1 GAISYLSFA
10 YVNDPA
16 LEALGI
22 DSTAP
27 TKESIQAGK
36 WPIGGPGYAI
46 TKGAPTAVAK
56 AFLDFVTG
64 PFQSDPA
71 FDKLGF
77 VALPAG
83 GASAAAPTAMAAD
96 APTAMAASGAPVSG
110 KLTLAGSS
118 ALLPLMQEAATQFQ
132 AKNPDAQITVTAGG
146 SGAGRTQVCQ
156 GKIDIGDSDVK
167 LSDKE
172 KTDLSCADA
181 VETAVAI
188 QAFAPVANKTG
199 PGSATSLTK
208 QQLIDI
214 FTGKTTNWKDVGGD
228 DQAIVL
234 INRAKGS
241 GTRSQMG
248 KFLFGGDDTKFATG
262 ASEEDNSET
271 VKTTV
276 AQTPGAISYLS
287 FAYVSDPALEALGI
301 DSTAPTKEN
310 IQAGKWPIGGP
321 GYAITKGAPTAVA
334 KAFLDFVTGPF
345 QSDPAFDKL
354 GFVAIKK

>member
-1 GAISYLSFA
+1 M
-10 YVNDPA
+10 PA
-16 LEALGI
+16 
-22 DSTAP
+22 T
-27 TKESIQAGK
+27 
-36 WPIGGPGYAI
+36 GG
-46 TKGAPTAVAK
+46 T
-56 AFLDFVTG
+56 
-64 PFQSDPA
+64 
-71 FDKLGF
+71 
-77 VALPAG
+77 
-83 GASAAAPTAMAAD
+83 
-96 APTAMAASGAPVSG
+96 VSG

-132 AKNPDAQITVTAGG
+132 AKNPDTQITVTAGG

-208 QQLIDI
+208 QQLVDI

-228 DQAIVL
+228 DQEIVL

-241 GTRSQMG
+241 GTRSQMA
-248 KFLFGGDDTKFATG
+248 KFLFAGDDTKFATG

-276 AQTPGAISYLS
+276 SQTPGAISYLG
-287 FAYVSDPALEALGI
+287 FAYVSDPSLEALGI
-301 DSTAPTKEN
+301 DGTTPSKEN

-354 GFVAIKK
+354 GFVALE

>member
-1 GAISYLSFA
+1 LKYFRKAYLPMRMIIAKSRYAALLLALLLPLLAACGGATTTSA
-10 YVNDPA
+10 PTA
-16 LEALGI
+16 A
-22 DSTAP
+22 TAP
-27 TKESIQAGK
+27 TAAPAAE
-36 WPIGGPGYAI
+36 
-46 TKGAPTAVAK
+46 APTAMAE
-56 AFLDFVTG
+56 
-64 PFQSDPA
+64 
-71 FDKLGF
+71 
-77 VALPAG
+77 
-83 GASAAAPTAMAAD
+83 APTAMAA
-96 APTAMAASGAPVSG
+96 PTAAGAASGATSG

-132 AKNPDAQITVTAGG
+132 AKNPNVQITVTAGG

-156 GKIDIGDSDVK
+156 AKIDIGDSDVK

-208 QQLIDI
+208 QQLVDI

-241 GTRSQMG
+241 GTRSQMA
-248 KFLFGGDDTKFATG
+248 KFLFAGDDTKFATG

-276 AQTPGAISYLS
+276 AQTPGAISYLG
-287 FAYVSDPALEALGI
+287 FAYVSDPALLALGV
-301 DSTAPTKEN
+301 DGTAPTKQN
-310 IQAGKWPIGGP
+310 IQGGKWPIGGP
-321 GYAITKGAPTAVA
+321 GYAITKGAPNAVA

-354 GFVAIKK
+354 GFVALPN

>member
-1 GAISYLSFA
+1 MITKSRYAALLLALLLPVLAACGGATTTS
-10 YVNDPA
+10 
-16 LEALGI
+16 
-22 DSTAP
+22 AP
-27 TKESIQAGK
+27 T
-36 WPIGGPGYAI
+36 
-46 TKGAPTAVAK
+46 TAA
-56 AFLDFVTG
+56 
-64 PFQSDPA
+64 
-71 FDKLGF
+71 
-77 VALPAG
+77 
-83 GASAAAPTAMAAD
+83 
-96 APTAMAASGAPVSG
+96 APTAMAASGAPTALAASGNTISG

-172 KTDLSCADA
+172 KTNLNCADA
-181 VETAVAI
+181 VETPIAI

-214 FTGKTTNWKDVGGD
+214 FTGKTTNWKDVGGT

-241 GTRSQMG
+241 GTRSQMA
-248 KFLFGGDDTKFATG
+248 KFLFAGDDTKFATG

-276 AQTPGAISYLS
+276 SQTPGAISYLG
-287 FAYVSDPALEALGI
+287 FAYVSDPAIEALGI
-301 DSTAPTKEN
+301 DGNAPTKEN

-334 KAFLDFVTGPF
+334 KAFIDFVTGAF

-354 GFVAIKK
+354 GFVALPK